1 MVTKS
6 IFMIYVINIMRARFI
21 AASWWLTLCALLV
34 LIVAGCGTAPAEND
48 GPTTSPTASDGEYP
62 PDAAVTPPGAVQ
74 RLATLAVSEA
84 AVTTRQFSVEIAGE
98 IQAALPPGAAQ
109 WTNYVPSPQVGRTH
123 TELVFISLEDNCVVS
138 IIIPYDAEPGDYA
151 IGDSYFA
158 NDNPSVTARVVTLDE
173 VPARFDSID
182 GGVLTLHSTGAMISG
197 DFTFTAVMSI
207 PNLEETA
214 PSIVVSGSFEGIPKL
229 GD

>member
-1 MVTKS
+1 
-6 IFMIYVINIMRARFI
+6 MIYVINIMRARFM
-21 AASWWLTLCALLV
+21 ALSWRSTLCVLLV
-34 LIVAGCGTAPAEND
+34 MILAGCGGSRAENN
-48 GPTTSPTASDGEYP
+48 GPATSPTISENEP
-62 PDAAVTPPGAVQ
+62 LPDAAVTPPGAAQ

-84 AVTTRQFSVEIAGE
+84 AATTRQFSIEIAGE
-98 IQAALPPGAAQ
+98 FQAALPPGAAQ

-123 TELVFISLEDNCVVS
+123 TELVFLSLEENCMVS

-151 IGDSYFA
+151 IGDSYFV
-158 NDNPSVTARVVTLDE
+158 DDSPDVTARVVTLDE
-173 VPARFDSID
+173 APARFDSIT
-182 GGVLTLHSTGAMISG
+182 GGVLTLRATSAMISG

-207 PNLEETA
+207 PNPEETA